1 MDDVLR
7 WLQSVGLAQ
16 YAPDFAAHGISL
28 SDLPELSE
36 ADLRELGLPIGA
48 RKQIRR
54 ALRTRGARRA
64 PSAARC
70 RCCSSTWS
78 VPPASRSC
86 WSLRT

>member
-16 YAPDFAAHGISL
+16 YAPDFAQHGISL

-48 RKQIRR
+48 RKQ
-54 ALRTRGARRA
+54 L
-64 PSAARC
+64 
-70 RCCSSTWS
+70 
-78 VPPASRSC
+78 
-86 WSLRT
+86 SLIHI